1 VLALSERIGEAIET
15 YRKAEAESGQFDD
28 WSGPVAAAA
37 VALADLVVEAH
48 DAWHAEYRKLTP
60 FQRSVLARVWRGH
73 RRSLVLEERGQ
84 GPAGRPAISVG
95 RVQTVEALERLG
107 MIDGDGHLTAG
118 GQACALRAWE
128 EAGSVDLKDPFAL
141 SA

>member
-1 VLALSERIGEAIET
+1 MRVLALSERIAAAIEQ
-15 YRKAEAESGQFDD
+15 YREACGNRDGEWVSEIATRAE
-28 WSGPVAAAA
+28 
-37 VALADLVVEAH
+37 ALADLIVEAH

-107 MIDGDGHLTAG
+107 MIDQDGHLTAG

-128 EAGSVDLKDPFAL
+128 EAGSVDMPGFYDW
-141 SA
+141 

>member
-1 VLALSERIGEAIET
+1 VRVLALSEQIALGIEQ
-15 YRKAEAESGQFDD
+15 YRQARESLIPG
-28 WSGPVAAAA
+28 GA
-37 VALADLVVEAH
+37 VAPAIRLSDLVLQAH
-48 DAWHAEYRKLTP
+48 DAWHAEYRRLTP

-107 MIDGDGHLTAG
+107 MIDADGHLTAG

-128 EAGSVDLKDPFAL
+128 EAGAVDMPGFNDW
-141 SA
+141 

>member
-1 VLALSERIGEAIET
+1 MRVLALSERIAAAIEA
-15 YRKAEAESGQFDD
+15 YREACGSRDGEWVGEIATTAE
-28 WSGPVAAAA
+28 
-37 VALADLVVEAH
+37 ALADLIVEAH

-128 EAGSVDLKDPFAL
+128 EAGSVDMPGFYDW
-141 SA
+141 